1 MKITLKRACDIIE
14 SNVPDWDSRVLENAA
29 QFCLE
34 GGEAWKFE
42 GRPRDSIEFT
52 AFAAAYAEIRAE
64 GKGGAE

>member
-34 GGEAWKFE
+34 GGEAWEFE
-42 GRPRDSIEFT
+42 GRPHDFSEFS
-52 AFAAAYAEIRAE
+52 AFEDAYAEIRAE
-64 GKGGAE
+64 GRAQ